1 MNLRQCMPINVML
14 IKKSVLRNSRRK
26 KIKEIKFY
34 GKTLRKEFSQ
44 FSVEISPNKLY
55 QKRQITS
62 LHKKT
67 SWLKFLFNCLLRLKN
82 QTNKL
87 RTLSF

>member
-1 MNLRQCMPINVML
+1 MPINVML

-44 FSVEISPNKLY
+44 FSVEISPNKLP
-55 QKRQITS
+55 
-62 LHKKT
+62 KKT
-67 SWLKFLFNCLLRLKN
+67 INNFS
-82 QTNKL
+82 T
-87 RTLSF
+87 

>member
-14 IKKSVLRNSRRK
+14 IKKSVLRNSRQK

-55 QKRQITS
+55 QKRQ
-62 LHKKT
+62 
-67 SWLKFLFNCLLRLKN
+67 
-82 QTNKL
+82 
-87 RTLSF
+87 

>member
-34 GKTLRKEFSQ
+34 GKTLRKEFLQ
-44 FSVEISPNKLY
+44 FSVEISPNKLP
-55 QKRQITS
+55 
-62 LHKKT
+62 KKT
-67 SWLKFLFNCLLRLKN
+67 INNFY
-82 QTNKL
+82 T
-87 RTLSF
+87 